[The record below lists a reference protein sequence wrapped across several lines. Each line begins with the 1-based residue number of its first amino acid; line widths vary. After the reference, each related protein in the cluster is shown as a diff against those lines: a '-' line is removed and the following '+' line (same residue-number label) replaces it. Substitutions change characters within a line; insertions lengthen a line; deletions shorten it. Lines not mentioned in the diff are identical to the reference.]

1 MMGVRS
7 RFFFLRGHRR
17 DLVMRMQTGDRGD
30 ERLLWPAEYTLSHL
44 VVGFFVCFLQ
54 LFCGLLVGHSFDKF
68 LRD

>member
-1 MMGVRS
+1 
-7 RFFFLRGHRR
+7 
-17 DLVMRMQTGDRGD
+17 MRMQTGDRGD